1 MIRSPTK
8 ERDRT
13 KVFVGGLIAT
23 SLLVAG
29 VTIIGC
35 GGETSTVGPS
45 KADYIAKA
53 DAICTAEQAER
64 EELESRVAELA
75 PITGDETREVALLL
89 RRAGEDRRMEV
100 RRLRALR
107 PPAADVGSPASLLSS
122 LADLS
127 ADLDGW
133 ADAYESRNAT
143 RIRAFQARIAED
155 SAKASAIARRYG
167 FQVCGN
173 PGSGNTGNLT

>member
-1 MIRSPTK
+1 
-8 ERDRT
+8 
-13 KVFVGGLIAT
+13 
-23 SLLVAG
+23 
-29 VTIIGC
+29 
-35 GGETSTVGPS
+35 
-45 KADYIAKA
+45 
-53 DAICTAEQAER
+53 
-64 EELESRVAELA
+64 
-75 PITGDETREVALLL
+75 
-89 RRAGEDRRMEV
+89 MEV
-100 RRLRALR
+100 RRLLALR

-133 ADAYESRNAT
+133 AEAYESRKAG

-155 SAKASAIARRYG
+155 SGKAGAIARRYG

>member
-1 MIRSPTK
+1 VIRSPTK

-35 GGETSTVGPS
+35 GGETSTVGSS

-75 PITGDETREVALLL
+75 PITADETQEVAALL
-89 RRAGEDRRMEV
+89 RRAAEDRKAEV

-107 PPAADVGSPASLLSS
+107 PPGATPESLLSS

-133 ADAYESRNAT
+133 AEAYESRKAG

-155 SAKASAIARRYG
+155 SGKAGAIARRYG

-173 PGSGNTGNLT
+173 PGSGNSGNTGNLT